1 MTNGDVPL
9 AALICLFSAL
19 GFAASNALQ
28 HRVAGTVPASAAHN
42 AIGVL
47 AQVVRRP
54 LWLLA
59 TTISFSALL
68 LHATALKLGSI
79 ALVQPLMLVGV
90 VMAVPIR
97 AALDLTVPTWREL
110 RAVLITVA
118 GLATF
123 MWGVNPVP
131 ATAEPSL
138 VPAALMVLAGV
149 AMAFVVLLT
158 SRRFA
163 GRPNPQ
169 AAILG
174 ATSGV
179 MFGLTAGL
187 LKLLGAALSSGR
199 TEAAA
204 VPVAALI
211 GVGVLGTAMNQRAYQ
226 IAPLS
231 TSMPLLNVIGVLVAV
246 TFGVL
251 VFHEAPG
258 HGPTVLALQCVSLGC
273 LAVGLRQ
280 VARLSSRSAPSEPVT
295 LPERCA
301 S

>member
-1 MTNGDVPL
+1 MTSGDAPL
-9 AALICLFSAL
+9 AMLICLFSAL

-28 HRVAGTVPASAAHN
+28 HRVAGTVPPHVAHH
-42 AIGVL
+42 AIAVL

-79 ALVQPLMLVGV
+79 ALVQPLMLLGV
-90 VMAVPIR
+90 VIAVPFR
-97 AALDLTVPTWREL
+97 AALDLTTPTWREV

-131 ATAEPSL
+131 ATAEPSA
-138 VPAALMVLAGV
+138 VPATLMVSAGIATAV
-149 AMAFVVLLT
+149 VVLLT

-163 GRPNPQ
+163 SRPHRQ

-187 LKLLGAALSSGR
+187 LKLIGAAVASGSP
-199 TEAAA
+199 EAAA
-204 VPVAALI
+204 VPVTALI
-211 GVGVLGTAMNQRAYQ
+211 VAGVLGTAMNQRAYQ

-231 TSMPLLNVIGVLVAV
+231 VSMPLLNVLDVLVAV
-246 TFGVL
+246 TFGVV

-258 HGPTVLALQCVSLGC
+258 HGPTVLILQCVSLGC

-280 VARLSSRSAPSEPVT
+280 VARLGTCSAPSEPVT
-295 LPERCA
+295 PSGRCA

>member
-1 MTNGDVPL
+1 MTIDHAPL
-9 AALICLFSAL
+9 AALICLFSAS

-28 HRVAGTVPASAAHN
+28 HRVAGTVPASVAHH

-47 AQVVRRP
+47 AQVVRKP

-59 TTISFSALL
+59 ATISFSALL
-68 LHATALKLGSI
+68 LHATALKFGSI

-90 VMAVPIR
+90 VIAVPVR
-97 AALDLTVPTWREL
+97 AALDLTTPTWREL

-118 GLATF
+118 GLAMF
-123 MWGVNPVP
+123 VWGVNPVASTTRPSPMP
-131 ATAEPSL
+131 A
-138 VPAALMVLAGV
+138 VLMVFVGV
-149 AMAFVVLLT
+149 GTAVVVLLT
-158 SRRFA
+158 SRRLT
-163 GRPNPQ
+163 GRPHQQ
-169 AAILG
+169 ASILG
-174 ATSGV
+174 ATAGV

-187 LKLLGAALSSGR
+187 LKLIGTAVPSGHPAGAAVLI
-199 TEAAA
+199 
-204 VPVAALI
+204 AALI

-231 TSMPLLNVIGVLVAV
+231 VSMPVLNVLDVLVAV

-258 HGPTVLALQCVSLGC
+258 HGPAVLALQLIALSC
-273 LAVGLRQ
+273 LAVGLRE
-280 VARLSSRSAPSEPVT
+280 VARLGTRAAPSEPVT
-295 LPERCA
+295 TAGRRA

>member
-1 MTNGDVPL
+1 MTSGDAPL

-28 HRVAGTVPASAAHN
+28 HRVAGTVPASVAHH

-90 VMAVPIR
+90 VIAVPMR
-97 AALDLTVPTWREL
+97 AALDLTTPTWREV

-118 GLATF
+118 GLAAF

-131 ATAEPSL
+131 STAKPSPA
-138 VPAALMVLAGV
+138 PAALMVLAGV
-149 AMAFVVLLT
+149 AMAVVVLLT

-163 GRPNPQ
+163 GRPHPQ

-187 LKLLGAALSSGR
+187 LKLIGVAVSSGR
-199 TEAAA
+199 PVAAA
-204 VPVAALI
+204 VPVLALI
-211 GVGVLGTAMNQRAYQ
+211 GVGVLGIAMNQRAYQ

-231 TSMPLLNVIGVLVAV
+231 VSMPLLNVLDVLVAV
-246 TFGVL
+246 AFGVL
-251 VFHEAPG
+251 VFHESPG
-258 HGPTVLALQCVSLGC
+258 HGPTVLVLQCVSLGC

-280 VARLSSRSAPSEPVT
+280 VARLGSCSAPSEPVT

>member
-1 MTNGDVPL
+1 MTSGNAPL

-28 HRVAGTVPASAAHN
+28 HRVAGTVPASVAHH
-42 AIGVL
+42 ALGVL

-79 ALVQPLMLVGV
+79 ALVQPMMLVGV
-90 VMAVPIR
+90 VIAVPIR
-97 AALDLTVPTWREL
+97 AALDLTMPTWREL

-131 ATAEPSL
+131 ATAEPSPA
-138 VPAALMVLAGV
+138 PAALMVLAGV
-149 AMAFVVLLT
+149 ATAVVVLLT

-163 GRPNPQ
+163 SRPIPQ

-174 ATSGV
+174 ATAGV

-187 LKLLGAALSSGR
+187 LKLIGAAASSGSP
-199 TEAAA
+199 EAVA

-226 IAPLS
+226 LAPLS
-231 TSMPLLNVIGVLVAV
+231 ISLPLLNVLDVLVAV

-258 HGPTVLALQCVSLGC
+258 HGPVVLVLQCVSLGC

-280 VARLSSRSAPSEPVT
+280 VARLGSRSAPSEPIT